1 MGMTA
6 AGIAVVHT
14 EVIIVFR
21 PAAAQN
27 VGAAVLKH
35 DIRIGRRDCLHLR
48 VALPRLLPEEPSALK
63 IEHRIST
70 EFQIRTV
77 EHQRRA
83 GENIADIVI
92 VTVAEKRLAVVG
104 FDPHLMD
111 IRHAVNIADELFRE
125 GDIVLCGDAD
135 HVQKAAEDLPVIRG

>member
-135 HVQKAAEDLPVIRG
+135 HVQKAAEALPVIRG